1 MAASTVSVWRSRH
14 VLRFLVRR
22 DLAIKYQ
29 QAFMGYLW
37 SLIEPLAMGA
47 IYYFVFEVMRGSQAG
62 PEGPPFIL
70 YLLSGIF
77 AYMWINGAM
86 GEATG
91 ALTGQRHLITT
102 MRVPREIFP
111 IAKVLARFS
120 EFVAVLP
127 VLLLVA
133 VATRATFSLWLLS
146 IVLAVLLQAIFL
158 TGVALFLSA
167 VNVMLRDVE
176 RFMRLVQRVI
186 FYGSPI
192 IYSLEWVD
200 EALPGWAMTLYS
212 ANPIVTIIE
221 LHHAAWY
228 PQLFPSP
235 AMLATATGGCLLTLL
250 VGWLVFRRLESAV
263 LKEL

>member
-1 MAASTVSVWRSRH
+1 MAASTVSVWQSRH
-14 VLRFLVRR
+14 VLQFLVRR

-47 IYYFVFEVMRGSQAG
+47 IYYFVFEVMRDSRAS

-91 ALTGQRHLITT
+91 ALTGQRNLITT

-111 IAKVLARFS
+111 IAKVIARFA
-120 EFVAVLP
+120 EFLAVLP
-127 VLLLVA
+127 ILLLVA
-133 VATRATFSLWLLS
+133 VVTGADFSLWIFS

-158 TGVALFLSA
+158 IGVALLLSA
-167 VNVMLRDVE
+167 INVMMRDVE
-176 RFMRLVQRVI
+176 RFMRLIQRMI

-192 IYSLEWVD
+192 IYSLEWVE
-200 EALPGWAMTLYS
+200 EALPSWAMVLYY

-228 PQLFPSP
+228 PQVFPSP
-235 AMLATATGGCLLTLL
+235 GLLASATGGCLLTLL

>member
-1 MAASTVSVWRSRH
+1 MAASTVSVWQSRH
-14 VLRFLVRR
+14 VLQFLVRR

-37 SLIEPLAMGA
+37 SLIEPLAMGG
-47 IYYFVFEVMRGSQAG
+47 IYYFVFEVMRDSRAG

-91 ALTGQRHLITT
+91 ALTGQRNLITT
-102 MRVPREIFP
+102 MRVPREVFP
-111 IAKVLARFS
+111 IAKVIARFA

-127 VLLLVA
+127 ILLLVA
-133 VATRATFSLWLLS
+133 VATGATFSLWIFS
-146 IVLAVLLQAIFL
+146 ILLAVVLQAIFL
-158 TGVALFLSA
+158 TGVALLLSA
-167 VNVMLRDVE
+167 INVMMRDVE
-176 RFMRLVQRVI
+176 RFMRLIQRMI

-192 IYSLEWVD
+192 IYALTWVE
-200 EALPGWAMTLYS
+200 EALPSWAMVLYT

-228 PQLFPSP
+228 PQVFPSP
-235 AMLATATGGCLLTLL
+235 GLLATATGGCLLTLL
-250 VGWLVFRRLESAV
+250 VGWLVFRRLEPAV